1 VTNDPMEATFVGIH
15 MWKQAVEKAKS
26 TDVDKVRVAMIGQ
39 TVAAPSGFTLTMDG
53 NHHLHKPVM
62 IGEIRGDGSST
73 SCGRP
78 RRPCAHSRGARSSRA
93 TRASRT
99 SSARSRRS
107 CAGSARRSPDALM
120 PAGAHALHTS
130 RTLHAA
136 LRSHPRAVRSFT
148 RAAPRRTAARR
159 PTRALSQPDRNPR
172 CLHAFAAR
180 PSRSSL
186 ARCSRSHCRAP
197 HSP

>member
-1 VTNDPMEATFVGIH
+1 MSVKNPTNTKFKDQFAAWVKANNLPGGAKRVTNDPMEATFVGIH

-107 CAGSARRSPDALM
+107 CAGSAAL
-120 PAGAHALHTS
+120 AS
-130 RTLHAA
+130 
-136 LRSHPRAVRSFT
+136 
-148 RAAPRRTAARR
+148 
-159 PTRALSQPDRNPR
+159 
-172 CLHAFAAR
+172 
-180 PSRSSL
+180 
-186 ARCSRSHCRAP
+186 
-197 HSP
+197 